1 MGIIVIIWWL
11 KLNWPKENFY
21 HFFKDKQ
28 KWLILSHVS
37 LSVLIS
43 FLISQLIGLL
53 YFRPRPFI
61 SNFQVVN
68 DINPL
73 SEKSFPSDHTTIAF
87 ALAAAVYCSH
97 KKLGIFLLI
106 LAFLVGFGRIY
117 TGVHYPLDVL
127 GGILVGIISALLVYY
142 LFRSK
147 K

>member
-1 MGIIVIIWWL
+1 MINLDHQLFNLIYSLKGNYPFLDTVAFFCAKYLIFVMGIIVIIWWL

-61 SNFQVVN
+61 SNFQV
-68 DINPL
+68 
-73 SEKSFPSDHTTIAF
+73 
-87 ALAAAVYCSH
+87 
-97 KKLGIFLLI
+97 
-106 LAFLVGFGRIY
+106 
-117 TGVHYPLDVL
+117 
-127 GGILVGIISALLVYY
+127 
-142 LFRSK
+142 
-147 K
+147 